1 MIHELPSLPC
11 PLLEY
16 VGGPP
21 SFHELLEVQPVRG
34 SKDVLQSG
42 LHANGNSA
50 RPAHKELVKP
60 VISNRVS
67 GLWR

>member
-1 MIHELPSLPC
+1 MIHELSPLPC
-11 PLLEY
+11 RLLEY

-34 SKDVLQSG
+34 SENVLQSS
-42 LHANGNSA
+42 LHADGNSA

-60 VISNRVS
+60 VISNSAS
-67 GLWR
+67 GHF